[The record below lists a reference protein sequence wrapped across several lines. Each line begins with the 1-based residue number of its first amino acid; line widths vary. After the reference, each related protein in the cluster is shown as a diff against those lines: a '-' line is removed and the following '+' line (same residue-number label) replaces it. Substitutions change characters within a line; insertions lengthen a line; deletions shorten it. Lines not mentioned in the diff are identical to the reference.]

1 MLGSLLFV
9 RPSEGEFAVPDV
21 NTEVVILFWADMT
34 LAEVSC
40 AAVTRELGVANE
52 LNVRIPFVAFS
63 VEADIVAFGLLG
75 SLLGRVAT
83 FTVPSVVRLVRGID
97 IVMCLPIGAAVVTV
111 SVVGPVPW
119 VVPLDVSSDVWL
131 PTLVSV
137 VVVILVGLVPR
148 VTARDTFVCTE
159 P

>member
-75 SLLGRVAT
+75 SLLG
-83 FTVPSVVRLVRGID
+83 
-97 IVMCLPIGAAVVTV
+97 
-111 SVVGPVPW
+111 
-119 VVPLDVSSDVWL
+119 
-131 PTLVSV
+131 PTTK
-137 VVVILVGLVPR
+137 VIPNNYVQSKNDLHVLSYV
-148 VTARDTFVCTE
+148 
-159 P
+159 